1 MKYITT
7 HNSPLG
13 LINITSEE
21 EYLTELY
28 FDKSSDSNKFKENYA
43 TKDLKIFDQFLE
55 LENDNH
61 ICFICGK
68 KIEDADLSRDHVIPW
83 SYIYSDDL
91 WNLVYVHKG
100 CNSGKSNITPS
111 QERIDKLKE
120 RNLLLQAKMHD
131 KFKSNSKILQ
141 EFDYAIKNDF
151 VDKFYL
157 GCKGC

>member
-1 MKYITT
+1 M
-7 HNSPLG
+7 L
-13 LINITSEE
+13 
-21 EYLTELY
+21 
-28 FDKSSDSNKFKENYA
+28 ENYNSCPRIA
-43 TKDLKIFDQFLE
+43 KKVRIIDEQEVKRKDLKIFDQFLE